1 MQLSLVDAAANLREA
16 ARMLDDKQGQIDKLS
31 SQMQQLEIDV
41 TDLRKK
47 LNEAKSVMVTTALSD
62 SVSIL

>member
-1 MQLSLVDAAANLREA
+1 MQLSLVDAAASLREA

-31 SQMQQLEIDV
+31 NQMQQLEIDV

>member
-31 SQMQQLEIDV
+31 NQMQQLEIDV